1 MFSRKLNLFLYS
13 MLAVLI
19 NKVKYIRE
27 ERRSSPYAITD
38 LLKTEDFMFQ
48 ECINDYTTKVG
59 KMFLFLV

>member
-19 NKVKYIRE
+19 NKVKYFSE

-48 ECINDYTTKVG
+48 ECINDYTTKAG

>member
-19 NKVKYIRE
+19 NKVKYYRE
-27 ERRSSPYAITD
+27 ERRSSPYSITD

-48 ECINDYTTKVG
+48 ECINDYTTKAG
-59 KMFLFLV
+59 KMFIFLV